1 MLYSIQVSLSFR
13 LHYLLS
19 VSDEKNYAAT
29 SGKLLRIQNFIWA
42 YLDELWAD
50 LAETWMIGKCVKRD

>member
-1 MLYSIQVSLSFR
+1 MLYSIQVSQSFR

-29 SGKLLRIQNFIWA
+29 SGKLLRIQNFKWA
-42 YLDELWAD
+42 YLGQSWAD
-50 LAETWMIGKCVKRD
+50 LAETWTSGKRVKRN